1 MHQVNFE
8 LNKLAPIELSS
19 VCLEMNQIVYTEFES
34 EDILTKND
42 SATFLF
48 LSSKKY
54 LKKSVAQINDD
65 LKTAIVKFIEKVSQ
79 ASKKTNRPKPEK
91 IKGLKE

>member
-8 LNKLAPIELSS
+8 LNKLAPFELTS

-42 SATFLF
+42 SATLVFCHL
-48 LSSKKY
+48 
-54 LKKSVAQINDD
+54 
-65 LKTAIVKFIEKVSQ
+65 
-79 ASKKTNRPKPEK
+79 
-91 IKGLKE
+91 